1 MRNLFLLASLAACSP
16 NQGPEDT
23 GAEDGPESEVFEV
36 FEVFD
41 GDVASIEL
49 APWSVWRAEACDEGV
64 CADITNRVIL
74 VDGFLCGPPD
84 FEGYDYARE
93 MDVPDGCLVKAESF
107 DLTITLT
114 AE

>member
-1 MRNLFLLASLAACSP
+1 MRNLFLLAFLAACSP
-16 NQGPEDT
+16 DQGPNDT
-23 GAEDGPESEVFEV
+23 GTEDGPESEV

-49 APWSVWRAEACDEGV
+49 APWSVWRAEACDNGV
-64 CADITNRVIL
+64 CADITNRIIV
-74 VDGFLCGPPD
+74 VDELLCGPLD
-84 FEGYDYARE
+84 FEGFDYARE
-93 MDVPDGCLVKAESF
+93 MDVPGGCLVKADSF